1 MLRITQSYAFSL
13 ENLRWKT
20 YGRSNSSS
28 YDRIQR
34 RHKSDAS
41 KATGDPA
48 TLLLVDDHPLLRKGL
63 AQLVDLDD
71 SLTVVAE
78 TDNGKEALAWL
89 SSTIPI
95 LILLDLNMQGM
106 DGLETL
112 KAMREAQVSARI
124 IILTVS
130 DNDEDVVCAITYGAD
145 GYLLKDMDPEDIL
158 KKIKEAAVGKMV
170 VSEKVTHILA
180 GAIRKGDN
188 NRTSMLAKLTSREH
202 DILKQISKG
211 LSNKLIAREL
221 GISDGT
227 VKVHVKHILKKTRA
241 ALKSRSR
248 GMDD

>member
-1 MLRITQSYAFSL
+1 MAEQT
-13 ENLRWKT
+13 
-20 YGRSNSSS
+20 SS
-28 YDRIQR
+28 YELSNEQNKTS
-34 RHKSDAS
+34 KSV
-41 KATGDPA
+41 TGEPA

-71 SLTVVAE
+71 GLTVVAE
-78 TDNGKEALAWL
+78 ADNGKQALAL
-89 SSTIPI
+89 AVEHDPD

-112 KAMREAQVSARI
+112 KAMREARVSARI

-130 DNDEDVVCAITYGAD
+130 DNDEDVVCAITFGAD

-170 VSEKVTHILA
+170 ISEKVTHILA

-221 GISDGT
+221 DISDGT
-227 VKVHVKHILKKTRA
+227 VKVHVKHILKK
-241 ALKSRSR
+241 LELRSR
-248 GMDD
+248 VEAAVWMINQNNG